1 MQRLVVTTCT
11 ASFNTNH
18 PAIAYTACSFVDNL
32 VGKKEGKCNFQDLG
46 VDGRIVLILVF
57 K

>member
-1 MQRLVVTTCT
+1 MQRVVVNTRT
-11 ASFNTNH
+11 ASFNANH

-32 VGKKEGKCNFQDLG
+32 VGKKEGNGNFRDMG
-46 VDGRIVLILVF
+46 VDGRIILRLMF